1 MLGLAE
7 ALNALNP
14 SLPLVDGL
22 PDTELKVKLQEFQ
35 AASLSSRAEMPILN
49 GVLLLYLAG
58 RFENFIRQVF
68 EDLADAVAS
77 DRKEFNELPK
87 AMRENLIHYTA
98 EIMQNPR
105 KYGHAENGVAAFV
118 GILSENLSGSL
129 KGGVNSKCLS
139 ITLENMR
146 PDILTDIFNRVGA
159 AKIWERLGQQSQ
171 VQLHFEENNAERATK
186 EARAKLNEF
195 MDLRNKIA
203 HPSGEMTWPGI
214 DEAKG
219 YIDFCEVLSS
229 AIDGICQVWTTTL
242 GKDTT

>member
-7 ALNALNP
+7 ALSVLSP
-14 SLPLVDGL
+14 SLFLID
-22 PDTELKVKLQEFQ
+22 ELSASDFKTKLQEFQ
-35 AASLSSRAEMPILN
+35 EAILSSRAEMPILN

-58 RFENFIRQVF
+58 RFENFVRQVF
-68 EDLADAVAS
+68 EDLTDTVAS
-77 DRKEFNELPK
+77 DRSEFNKLPK

-129 KGGVNSKCLS
+129 KNGVNSKCLS

-146 PDILTDIFNRVGA
+146 PDILNDIFNRIGA
-159 AKIWERLGQQSQ
+159 VKIWERLGQQHQ
-171 VQLHFEENNAERATK
+171 VQLHFGEDNADRATK
-186 EARAKLNEF
+186 EARAKLAEF
-195 MDLRNKIA
+195 MELRNRIA

-214 DEAKG
+214 DVAKG
-219 YIDFCEVLSS
+219 YIDFCEVLST
-229 AIDGICQVWTTTL
+229 AIDGICQVWTSTL